1 MIQTLAKFKHSV
13 EEFMEATQ
21 NFLAFDLGAESG
33 RGVLG
38 HFDGEQFKLKE
49 LHRFPNRG
57 IRVLDSLHWDV
68 LRLWNE
74 MNAALSMCAQK
85 NIHLSGIGLDT
96 WGVDFALLGRDDV
109 LLGFPYHY
117 RDSRT
122 DGMLEEAF
130 RRLAQAAL
138 FERSG
143 CQFLQ
148 INTLYQL
155 LSMVLHRSPLL
166 EVAETF
172 LMIPDL
178 FNFWLTGRKVC
189 EFTDATTT
197 QFYDPRRKN
206 WSKEIC
212 DALGLP
218 SEILPEIVQPG
229 TQLGN
234 LLPSVAAETG
244 LPEIPVIAPACHDTG
259 SAVAAVPAAGE
270 DWAYISSGTWSLM
283 GIEVS
288 EPIVTDQALALNFT
302 NEGGVEDT
310 FRFLKNIMGLWLV
323 QECRRTWAQ
332 AGDEM
337 SYAQMT
343 QLAERAKPFT
353 ALIDPDND
361 VFLPP
366 GDMPS
371 RIVDYCRRTGQ
382 IPPSDPGE
390 ILRCALES
398 LALKYRWVLEKL
410 EAVRGRTIDV
420 LHIVGGGAQNQT
432 LCQFTADATGK
443 LVVVGPIEATAVGNI
458 AVQAITRGLIGSI
471 SDARELVRR
480 SFNLISYEPK
490 GSDSWDEAYAR
501 FLELTGLPS

>member
-1 MIQTLAKFKHSV
+1 MGTGQ
-13 EEFMEATQ
+13 Q
-21 NFLAFDLGAESG
+21 FLAFDLGAESG

-38 HFDGEQFKLKE
+38 HFDGERFNLEE
-49 LHRFPNRG
+49 LHRFPNG
-57 IRVLDSLHWDV
+57 GVRVLDSLHWDV

-74 MNAALSMCAQK
+74 IKVTLSICAQK
-85 NIHLSGIGLDT
+85 GTNPVAIGIDT

-109 LLGFPYHY
+109 LLGLPHHY

-130 RRLAQAAL
+130 RRLPRTTL

-155 LSMVLHRSPLL
+155 LSMVVHKSPLL
-166 EVAETF
+166 DVAEIF

-189 EFTDATTT
+189 EFSNATTT
-197 QFYDPRRKN
+197 QFYDPRRQG

-212 DALGLP
+212 TTLGLP
-218 SEILPEIVQPG
+218 YEILPGIVQPG
-229 TQLGN
+229 TQLGT

-244 LPEIPVIAPACHDTG
+244 LPEIPIIAPACHDTG
-259 SAVAAVPAAGE
+259 SAVAAVPTQSD

-283 GIEVS
+283 GIEVP
-288 EPIVTDQALALNFT
+288 EPIVTDQALNLNFT
-302 NEGGVEDT
+302 NEGGVANT

-337 SYAQMT
+337 SYDQMT
-343 QLAERAKPFT
+343 QLAENAKPFT
-353 ALIDPDND
+353 ALIDPDD
-361 VFLPP
+361 DTFLPP

-371 RIVDYCRRTGQ
+371 RIVDYCKHTGQ
-382 IPPSDPGE
+382 TPPSDVGE

-410 EAVRGRTIDV
+410 EIVRGKTIDV
-420 LHIVGGGAQNQT
+420 IHIVGGGAQNHT
-432 LCQFTADATGK
+432 LCQFTADATGAP
-443 LVVVGPIEATAVGNI
+443 VIAGPIEATAIGNI
-458 AVQAITRGLIGSI
+458 VVQAIASGLIESI
-471 SDARELVRR
+471 SDAREVVHR
-480 SFNLISYEPK
+480 SFNLITYEPQNL
-490 GSDSWDEAYAR
+490 GDWDEAYGQ
-501 FLELTGLPS
+501 FLKITGLPS

>member
-1 MIQTLAKFKHSV
+1 
-13 EEFMEATQ
+13 MEATQ
-21 NFLAFDLGAESG
+21 VFLAFDLGAESG

-49 LHRFPNRG
+49 LHRFPNEG
-57 IRVLDSLHWDV
+57 VRVLDNLHWDV

-74 MNAALSMCAQK
+74 MKAALSMCAQK

-302 NEGGVEDT
+302 NEGGVENT

-343 QLAERAKPFT
+343 QLAENAKPFT
-353 ALIDPDND
+353 ALIDPDD
-361 VFLPP
+361 EIFLPP

-371 RIVDYCRRTGQ
+371 RIVDYCKRTGQ
-382 IPPSDPGE
+382 PPPSDAGT

-410 EAVRGRTIDV
+410 EAVRGREIDV
-420 LHIVGGGAQNQT
+420 IHIVGGGAQNGT
-432 LCQFTADATGK
+432 LCRFTADATGTT
-443 LVVVGPIEATAVGNI
+443 VIAGPIEATAVGNI
-458 AVQAITRGLIGSI
+458 AVQAIASGLIGSI
-471 SDARELVRR
+471 SEAREVVRR
-480 SFNLISYEPK
+480 SFNVITYEPQNPA
-490 GSDSWDEAYAR
+490 GWDEPYGR
-501 FLELTGLPS
+501 FLKITGLPS

>member
-1 MIQTLAKFKHSV
+1 MG
-13 EEFMEATQ
+13 ATRK
-21 NFLAFDLGAESG
+21 FLAFDLGAESG

-38 HFDGEQFKLKE
+38 HFDGEHLKLDE
-49 LHRFPNRG
+49 LHRFANGG

-74 MNAALSMCAQK
+74 MKVALSICAQK
-85 NIHLSGIGLDT
+85 NSNLSGIGIDT
-96 WGVDFALLGRDDV
+96 WGVDFGLLGRGDV

-130 RRLAQAAL
+130 HRLPQSTL

-155 LSMVLHRSPLL
+155 LSMIVHKSPLI

-178 FNFWLTGRKVC
+178 FNFWLTGHKVC

-197 QFYDPRRKN
+197 QFYDPRMNN
-206 WSKEIC
+206 WSEEIC
-212 DALGLP
+212 TVLSVP

-229 TQLGN
+229 TQLGT

-244 LPEIPVIAPACHDTG
+244 LAAVPIIAPACHDTG
-259 SAVAAVPAAGE
+259 SAVAAVPAQGN

-283 GIEVS
+283 GIEVPA
-288 EPIVTDQALALNFT
+288 PIITKQALDLNFT
-302 NEGGVEDT
+302 NEGGVENT

-332 AGDEM
+332 AGEKM
-337 SYAQMT
+337 SYTQIT
-343 QLAERAKPFT
+343 QLAEKAKPFT
-353 ALIDPDND
+353 ALIDPDDD

-366 GDMPS
+366 GDMPD
-371 RIVDYCRRTGQ
+371 RIIDYCKRTGQ
-382 IPPSDPGE
+382 TLPSDVGE
-390 ILRCALES
+390 ILRCTLES

-410 EAVRGRTIDV
+410 EVVRGKAIDV
-420 LHIVGGGAQNQT
+420 IHIVGGGAQNGT
-432 LCQFTADATGK
+432 LCQFTADAAGTP
-443 LVVVGPIEATAVGNI
+443 VIAGPIEATAIGNI
-458 AVQAITRGLIGSI
+458 AVQAIACGSIGSI
-471 SDARELVRR
+471 SEAREVVRR
-480 SFNLISYEPK
+480 SFSVSLYEPQNSP
-490 GSDSWDEAYAR
+490 GWDEAYGR
-501 FLELTGLPS
+501 FLKITGLPS

>member
-1 MIQTLAKFKHSV
+1 MGTAQ
-13 EEFMEATQ
+13 Q
-21 NFLAFDLGAESG
+21 FLAFDLGAESG

-38 HFDGEQFKLKE
+38 QFDGERLTLEE
-49 LHRFPNRG
+49 LHRFANG
-57 IRVLDSLHWDV
+57 GVRVLDSLHWDV

-74 MNAALSMCAQK
+74 MKVALSICAPK
-85 NIHLSGIGLDT
+85 STNLAGIGIDT
-96 WGVDFALLGRDDV
+96 WGVDFALLGSDDV
-109 LLGFPYHY
+109 LLGFPHHY

-130 RRLAQAAL
+130 RRLPQATL

-155 LSMVLHRSPLL
+155 LSMVVYKSSLL
-166 EVAETF
+166 DVAETF

-178 FNFWLTGRKVC
+178 FNFWLTGQKAC

-197 QFYDPRRKN
+197 QFYDPRRN
-206 WSKEIC
+206 SWSKEIC
-212 DALGLP
+212 TALSLP
-218 SEILPEIVQPG
+218 SQILPEVVQPG
-229 TQLGN
+229 TQLGT

-259 SAVAAVPAAGE
+259 SAVAAVPAQK
-270 DWAYISSGTWSLM
+270 DNWAYISSGTWSLM
-283 GIEVS
+283 GIEVP
-288 EPIVTDQALALNFT
+288 EPIITDQALALNFT
-302 NEGGVEDT
+302 NEGGVENT

-337 SYAQMT
+337 SYDQIT

-353 ALIDPDND
+353 ALIDPDD
-361 VFLPP
+361 DTFLPP

-371 RIVDYCRRTGQ
+371 RIVDYCNHTGQ
-382 IPPSDPGE
+382 TAPSDAGE

-410 EAVRGRTIDV
+410 EVVRGSAMEVI
-420 LHIVGGGAQNQT
+420 HIVGGGAQNRT
-432 LCQFTADATGK
+432 LCQFTADATRMPV
-443 LVVVGPIEATAVGNI
+443 LAGPVEATAIGNI
-458 AVQAITRGLIGSI
+458 AVQAIACGLIGSI
-471 SDARELVRR
+471 SEAREVVRR
-480 SFNLISYEPK
+480 SFDLITYEPQSST
-490 GSDSWDEAYAR
+490 GWDEAYER
-501 FLELTGLPS
+501 FLKITELPS

>member
-1 MIQTLAKFKHSV
+1 MGAGQ
-13 EEFMEATQ
+13 Q
-21 NFLAFDLGAESG
+21 FLAFDLGAESG

-38 HFDGEQFKLKE
+38 HFDGSRLTLEE
-49 LHRFPNRG
+49 LHRFPNGG

-74 MNAALSMCAQK
+74 MQAALSICGQK
-85 NIHLSGIGLDT
+85 NIDLRGIGIDT
-96 WGVDFALLGRDDV
+96 WGVDFALLGREDV

-130 RRLAQAAL
+130 RRMPRATL

-155 LSMVLHRSPLL
+155 LSMVVHRSPLL
-166 EVAETF
+166 EIAETF
-172 LMIPDL
+172 LMISDL

-189 EFTDATTT
+189 ESTNATTT
-197 QFYDPRRKN
+197 QFYDPRKQN
-206 WSKEIC
+206 WSREIF
-212 DALGLP
+212 DALDLP
-218 SEILPEIVQPG
+218 YKILPEVVKPG
-229 TQLGN
+229 TQLGT
-234 LLPSVAAETG
+234 LRPSVAADTG
-244 LPEIPVIAPACHDTG
+244 VAQIPVIAPACHDTG
-259 SAVAAVPAAGE
+259 SAVAAVPGKGN

-283 GIEVS
+283 GIETP
-288 EPIVTDQALALNFT
+288 EPIVTDQARALNFT
-302 NEGGVEDT
+302 NEGGVENT

-332 AGDEM
+332 AGGGM
-337 SYAQMT
+337 SYSEMT
-343 QLAERAKPFT
+343 QLAEAAKPFT
-353 ALIDPDND
+353 ALLDPDND

-371 RIVDYCRRTGQ
+371 RIVEYCKQTGQ
-382 IPPSDPGE
+382 TPPSTPGE

-398 LALKYRWVLEKL
+398 LAFKYRWVLDKL
-410 EAVRGRTIDV
+410 ETVRGRAIDII
-420 LHIVGGGAQNQT
+420 HIVGGGARNQT

-443 LVVVGPIEATAVGNI
+443 PVVVGPIEATAVGNI
-458 AVQAITRGLIGSI
+458 AVQAIACGLIGSI
-471 SDARELVRR
+471 SDAREIVRR
-480 SFNLISYEPK
+480 SFNMVTYEPQ
-490 GSDSWDEAYAR
+490 DSAGWDGAYAR
-501 FLELTGLPS
+501 FLEITELPS

>member
-1 MIQTLAKFKHSV
+1 MGAAQS
-13 EEFMEATQ
+13 
-21 NFLAFDLGAESG
+21 FLAFDLGAESG

-38 HFDGEQFKLKE
+38 HFDGEQFKLDE
-49 LHRFPNRG
+49 LHRFPNGG

-74 MNAALSMCAQK
+74 MKVALSICAQK
-85 NIHLSGIGLDT
+85 STDLIGIGIDT
-96 WGVDFALLGRDDV
+96 WGVDFALLDRNDV

-130 RRLAQAAL
+130 RRLPRATL

-148 INTLYQL
+148 INTIYQL
-155 LSMVLHRSPLL
+155 LSMVVNEEPLL
-166 EVAETF
+166 DVAETF

-197 QFYDPRRKN
+197 QFYDPQRKE

-212 DALGLP
+212 SALSLP
-218 SEILPEIVQPG
+218 YEILPEIVQPG
-229 TQLGN
+229 TQLGT

-244 LPEIPVIAPACHDTG
+244 LREIPVIAPACHDTG
-259 SAVAAVPAAGE
+259 SAVAAVPVQSE

-283 GIEVS
+283 GIEIPK
-288 EPIVTDQALALNFT
+288 PIVTDQALALNFT

-337 SYAQMT
+337 SYTQMT
-343 QLAERAKPFT
+343 QLAEGAKPFT
-353 ALIDPDND
+353 ALIDPDD
-361 VFLPP
+361 DLFLPP

-371 RIVDYCRRTGQ
+371 RIIDYCKQTNQ
-382 IPPSDPGE
+382 IPPSDAGE

-398 LALKYRWVLEKL
+398 LALKYRWVLKKL
-410 EAVRGRTIDV
+410 EVVRGQAIDV
-420 LHIVGGGAQNQT
+420 IHIVGGGARNQT
-432 LCQFTADATGK
+432 LCQFTADATGRP
-443 LVVVGPIEATAVGNI
+443 VVAGPTEATAIGNI
-458 AVQAITRGLIGSI
+458 AVQAITCGLIGSI
-471 SDARELVRR
+471 SEARAVVHR
-480 SFNLISYEPK
+480 SFNVTTYEPQHSA
-490 GSDSWDEAYAR
+490 GWDDAYER
-501 FLELTGLPS
+501 FLKITGLPS

>member
-1 MIQTLAKFKHSV
+1 MGAAQK
-13 EEFMEATQ
+13 
-21 NFLAFDLGAESG
+21 FLAFDLGAESG

-38 HFDGEQFKLKE
+38 NFDGERFTLEE
-49 LHRFPNRG
+49 LHRFPNGG

-68 LRLWNE
+68 LRLWAE
-74 MNAALSMCAQK
+74 MKAALSMCAQK
-85 NIHLSGIGLDT
+85 GIALGGIGIDT
-96 WGVDFALLGRDDV
+96 WGVDFALLGRGDV

-130 RRLAQAAL
+130 RCLPQGTL

-155 LSMVLHRSPLL
+155 LSMVVHKSPLL
-166 EVAETF
+166 DVTETF

-189 EFTDATTT
+189 EFTNATTT
-197 QFYDPRRKN
+197 QFYDPRQQG

-218 SEILPEIVQPG
+218 SDILPEIVQPG
-229 TQLGN
+229 TQLGT

-244 LPEIPVIAPACHDTG
+244 LLEIPVIAPACHDTG
-259 SAVAAVPAAGE
+259 SAVAAVPTQSE

-283 GIEVS
+283 GIEIS
-288 EPIVTDQALALNFT
+288 EPIVTNQALALNFT
-302 NEGGVEDT
+302 NEGGVEGT

-332 AGDEM
+332 TGDEM
-337 SYAQMT
+337 SYVQMA
-343 QLAERAKPFT
+343 QLAESAEPFT
-353 ALIDPDND
+353 ALIDPDD
-361 VFLPP
+361 DTFLPP
-366 GDMPS
+366 GDMPA
-371 RIVDYCRRTGQ
+371 RIVDYCERTGQ
-382 IPPSDPGE
+382 PPLSGAGE

-398 LALKYRWVLEKL
+398 LALKYRWVIEKL
-410 EAVRGRTIDV
+410 EVVRGRSIDV
-420 LHIVGGGAQNQT
+420 IHIVGGGAQNET
-432 LCQFTADATGK
+432 LCQFTADATGTQV
-443 LVVVGPIEATAVGNI
+443 LAGPIEATAVGNI
-458 AVQAITRGLIGSI
+458 AVQAIACGLIGSI
-471 SDARELVRR
+471 VEARDIVRR
-480 SFNLISYEPK
+480 SFNVITYEPR
-490 GSDSWDEAYAR
+490 DSARWDEAYER
-501 FLELTGLPS
+501 FLKITGLPS